1 MSWVNAMESLPHHGQ
16 EVWYYGDC
24 LGVWRG
30 RYEFHPDAL
39 VSPHLFLCG
48 ESPGVCDRM
57 DAPWWM
63 PLSDDRPEPPVT
75 LQGKVSPNE

>member
-75 LQGKVSPNE
+75 LQGKVCPNE